1 MAWND
6 NNQQSTGKKNKPE
19 NGFNFGEILNGFKQK
34 YQQDYKHYLR
44 DLPVRKLLNY
54 SSAGLVIAW
63 LCSGIYIIDQ
73 GNRGV
78 VTRFDAY
85 ASTTMPG
92 PHWHWPLPIENVAN
106 VNVENQRFIEVG
118 YRSGAS
124 RRINSGS
131 VLPEALMLTK
141 DENIINVS
149 LAVQYQIKNAK
160 DYLFNV
166 KANEDTLKQVTESVQ
181 RGVIG
186 KNSMDY
192 ILTEGRSQVVFDIK
206 DEMQKAM
213 DIYGTGILVT
223 SVNLQ
228 DAQPPEEVQNAFEDA
243 IRAREDK
250 QRLINEAQA
259 YANEVIPKAR
269 GASARMLQE
278 AEGYEAKVVERA
290 KGEADRFDQLSIEYE
305 KAPAITRK
313 RLYLESKEQLYKKS
327 NKVLV
332 NVENGNNMFY
342 IPLNQLPQGN
352 SHSANNH
359 QMGDQSSSHETKS
372 EIKPLTRTNSGIR
385 TSRSKQ

>member
-1 MAWND
+1 MSWDNENNHQTINND
-6 NNQQSTGKKNKPE
+6 NDSSFEQKWNQ
-19 NGFNFGEILNGFKQK
+19 FKQMYQDKWKQYLADWSFKKWLK
-34 YQQDYKHYLR
+34 Y
-44 DLPVRKLLNY
+44 
-54 SSAGLVIAW
+54 ALVFMFFVW
-63 LCSGIYIIDQ
+63 MGSGIYIVEQ

-85 ASTTMPG
+85 ANTTMPG
-92 PHWHWPLPIENVAN
+92 PHWHWPYPIENVTN
-106 VNVENQRFIEVG
+106 VNVENQRFIEIG
-118 YRSGAS
+118 YRSTG
-124 RRINSGS
+124 RQRIGSNS

-166 KANEDTLKQVTESVQ
+166 KANEKTLKQVTESVQ

-186 KNSMDY
+186 RNTMDY
-192 ILTEGRSQVVFDIK
+192 ILTEGRSQVVFEIK

-213 DIYGTGILVT
+213 DMYQTGIVIS

-228 DAQPPEEVQNAFEDA
+228 DAQPPEEVQDAFEDA

-278 AEGYEAKVVERA
+278 AEGYEAKTVEQA
-290 KGEADRFDQLSIEYE
+290 KGEADRFEQLLVEYE
-305 KAPAITRK
+305 KSPFITRK

-332 NVENGNNMFY
+332 NVESGNNMFY
-342 IPLNQLPQGN
+342 FPLNQMNSTNNTASNQLPLN
-352 SHSANNH
+352 KRLEET
-359 QMGDQSSSHETKS
+359 SSSSRPVYK
-372 EIKPLTRTNSGIR
+372 TRTSVR
-385 TSRSKQ
+385 SSRSK